1 MRMCR
6 CSGVGAP
13 GLGPRTR
20 SCAGEALRPS
30 PPAPSGAGSESARG
44 RKRACGGGG
53 GGWRVPE
60 EPGRRG
66 PGGTMVDYSVWDH
79 IEVSDDEDE
88 THPNIDTASLFRW
101 RHQARVERMEQFQK
115 EKEELDK
122 GCRECKR
129 KLAECQ
135 KKMKELEVADAES
148 GKGELQRLQAEAQ
161 QLRKEEKSWEKKIEE
176 LRKKEKNMPW
186 NVDTLSKDGFS
197 KSVVN
202 VKPEEEDESE
212 EQKEKKHKTFV
223 EKYEKQIKHFGMLRR
238 WDDSQKYLSDNPHLV
253 CEETA
258 NYLVIWCIDL
268 EVEEKHAL
276 MEQVAHQTIVMQFIL
291 ELAKSLKVDPRACFR
306 QFFTKIKTAD
316 QQYMEGFTD
325 ELEAFKERVRGRAK
339 VRIEKAMKEYEEEE
353 RQKRLG
359 PGGLDPVEVY
369 ESLPAELQKCFDSK
383 DVQMLQDAISKMEPA
398 EAKYHMQRCIDSG
411 LWVPNAKTAEGA
423 EKGGEEAEAVYEEV
437 KKESSEEEK
446 GNP

>member
-1 MRMCR
+1 
-6 CSGVGAP
+6 
-13 GLGPRTR
+13 
-20 SCAGEALRPS
+20 
-30 PPAPSGAGSESARG
+30 
-44 RKRACGGGG
+44 
-53 GGWRVPE
+53 
-60 EPGRRG
+60 
-66 PGGTMVDYSVWDH
+66 MVDYSVWDH

-135 KKMKELEVADAES
+135 KKMKELEVAEPGS
-148 GKGELQRLQAEAQ
+148 GKGELEKLQAEAQ
-161 QLRKEEKSWEKKIEE
+161 QLKNEEKSWENKLEE

-197 KSVVN
+197 KSVFN
-202 VKPEEEDESE
+202 VKPEEKEETE

-223 EKYEKQIKHFGMLRR
+223 ERYEKQIKHFGMLRR

-316 QQYMEGFTD
+316 QQYLEGFTE
-325 ELEAFKERVRGRAK
+325 ELEAFKERVRGRA
-339 VRIEKAMKEYEEEE
+339 RARLEKALREYEEEE

-359 PGGLDPVEVY
+359 PGGLDPVDVY
-369 ESLPAELQKCFDSK
+369 ESLPPELQKCFDVK
-383 DVQMLQDAISKMEPA
+383 DVQMLQDTISKMDPT

-411 LWVPNAKTAEGA
+411 LWVPNAKGGDGA
-423 EKGGEEAEAVYEEV
+423 DKGPGEAVYEEI
-437 KKESSEEEK
+437 KKENGAEEK
-446 GNP
+446 GK